1 MDYDRNY
8 VYINFRTAA
17 MSYTEPI
24 TVPEFPKSEDI
35 SNIREK
41 TMDLPVSVLQALG
54 GSAADISLRAVSQAS
69 EQDRLRMVLLSDEQG
84 NLQAICRQNDLIDLE
99 QLNKL
104 LGRDLR
110 LMKRREQV
118 RVRERAGLKELPA
131 LPSLTGW
138 PTVIDREVDQLS
150 AVALELGEQN
160 LAMVMPAGD
169 FRNLTAQADRGS
181 FTIDPDSIL
190 VNLDDH
196 GKDRDQF
203 HFALKK
209 FTGLRIQQRL
219 EDTLELPPLPE
230 TAQRIIHLRV
240 NPNAVMGDLVDIV
253 ESDPSL
259 AAQVVSWASSSFY
272 AAAGQVR
279 SVHDAVSRVL
289 GFDLVMNLAMGLSLG
304 RALKQPADH
313 PEGYVDYWQQ
323 AIWQAQSAG
332 ILASMM
338 RRGER
343 PLFGLAYLSGL
354 LHNFGYLVLAQ
365 VFPPHFKLV
374 CRSLEVNP
382 QIDSSVT
389 EHYLLGITREQI
401 AAQLM
406 DNWGM
411 PDEVTLAIRY
421 QKNPGYDGPHR
432 VYARLLWLGRQLLTA
447 RGVALGA
454 GGPIRQEV
462 FDELG
467 LNREQVEEQFDEL
480 VRSKDSIMAMA
491 GMMNP

>member
-1 MDYDRNY
+1 M
-8 VYINFRTAA
+8 
-17 MSYTEPI
+17 E
-24 TVPEFPKSEDI
+24 
-35 SNIREK
+35 
-41 TMDLPVSVLQALG
+41 LPVVVQQALG
-54 GSAADISLRAVSQAS
+54 DNVAGVSLRSVSQV
-69 EQDRLRMVLLSDEQG
+69 QPHHLLRMVLLNDSEG
-84 NLQAICRQNDLIDLE
+84 NLQAICRRDDMLDLE
-99 QLNKL
+99 ALNKC

-110 LMKRREQV
+110 MMPRREQV
-118 RVRERAGLKELPA
+118 RVRQRSGLQELPA

-138 PTVIDREVDQLS
+138 PTVVDRCVDQLDS
-150 AVALELGEQN
+150 VALELTEQK
-160 LAMVMPAGD
+160 LAIVMPVQD
-169 FRNLTAQADRGS
+169 FVQLTTEADRYDCAVATS
-181 FTIDPDSIL
+181 SIS
-190 VNLDDH
+190 VNLSNH
-196 GKDRDQF
+196 GADRDQL
-203 HFALKK
+203 HSAIKR

-240 NPNAVMGDLVDIV
+240 NPNAVMGDLVDVV

-304 RALKQPADH
+304 RALKHPKDH
-313 PEGYVDYWQQ
+313 PDGYVDYWQQ

-338 RRGER
+338 PRGKR

-354 LHNFGYLVLAQ
+354 LHNFGHLVLAQ

-374 CRSLEVNP
+374 CRALEVNP
-382 QIDSSVT
+382 HIDSSVI

-406 DNWGM
+406 ENWGM

-421 QKNPGYDGPHR
+421 QKNPSYTGPHN
-432 VYARLLWLGRQLLTA
+432 VYSQLLWLGRQLLTE

-454 GGPIRQEV
+454 GEPVDQAV
-462 FDELG
+462 YDELG
-467 LNREQVEEQFDEL
+467 LDRKAVEAQFDEL
-480 VRSKDSIMAMA
+480 VNSKDSIMAMA
-491 GMMNP
+491 GMMGQH

>member
-1 MDYDRNY
+1 M
-8 VYINFRTAA
+8 
-17 MSYTEPI
+17 E
-24 TVPEFPKSEDI
+24 
-35 SNIREK
+35 
-41 TMDLPVSVLQALG
+41 LPVAVQQALG
-54 GSAADISLRAVSQAS
+54 ESVSGVSLRDASQANR
-69 EQDRLRMVLLSDEQG
+69 DKLLRMVLLSDGDG
-84 NLQAICRQNDLIDLE
+84 NLQVICRKHDLIDLE
-99 QLNKL
+99 ELNKR
-104 LGRDLR
+104 LGRDFR

-118 RVRERAGLKELPA
+118 RVRERAGLSELPA

-138 PTVIDREVDQLS
+138 PTVVDSRIDDLPS
-150 AVALELGEQN
+150 VALELQEQN
-160 LAMVMPAGD
+160 LAMVMPGEE
-169 FRNLTAQADRGS
+169 FRNLTSNADRWS
-181 FTIDPDSIL
+181 CAVDPASIA

-196 GKDRDQF
+196 GQDRHQL
-203 HFALKK
+203 HSAIKK

-304 RALKQPADH
+304 RALKQPQDH
-313 PEGYVDYWQQ
+313 PEGYVEYWQQ

-338 RRGER
+338 PRGER
-343 PLFGLAYLSGL
+343 PLFGLAYLGGL
-354 LHNFGYLVLAQ
+354 LHNFGHLVLAQ

-382 QIDSSVT
+382 NIDSSVT
-389 EHYLLGITREQI
+389 EHYLLSVTREQI

-406 DNWGM
+406 ENWGM

-421 QKNPGYDGPHR
+421 QKNRAYKGPHN
-432 VYARLLWLGRQLLTA
+432 VYAKLLWLGRQLLTA

-454 GGPIRQEV
+454 GEV
-462 FDELG
+462 VTQADYDELG
-467 LNREQVEEQFDEL
+467 LDRAQVEAQFDEL
-480 VRSKDSIMAMA
+480 VDSKDSIMAMA
-491 GMMNP
+491 GMMSQ

>member
-1 MDYDRNY
+1 M
-8 VYINFRTAA
+8 
-17 MSYTEPI
+17 E
-24 TVPEFPKSEDI
+24 
-35 SNIREK
+35 
-41 TMDLPVSVLQALG
+41 LPVAVQQALG
-54 GSAADISLRAVSQAS
+54 ESADGVSIRDAGQANDQ
-69 EQDRLRMVLLSDEQG
+69 ELLRMVLLSDEQG
-84 NLQAICRQNDLIDLE
+84 NLQAICRKNDLIDLE
-99 QLNKL
+99 QLNKA

-110 LMKRREQV
+110 LMKKRDQL
-118 RVRERAGLKELPA
+118 RVRERAGLAELPA

-138 PTVIDREVDQLS
+138 PSVVDRRVDSLG

-160 LAMVMPAGD
+160 LAMVMPSED
-169 FRNLTAQADRGS
+169 FRSLTHKADRLE
-181 FTIDPDSIL
+181 FAVAPEAIA
-190 VNLDDH
+190 VNLNQPEH
-196 GKDRDQF
+196 DRDQL
-203 HFALKK
+203 HSAIKR
-209 FTGLRIQQRL
+209 FTSLRIQQRL

-304 RALKQPADH
+304 RALKHPQDH
-313 PEGYVDYWQQ
+313 PDGYVDYWQQ

-338 RRGER
+338 PRGER
-343 PLFGLAYLSGL
+343 PLFGLAYLAGL
-354 LHNFGYLVLAQ
+354 LHNFGHLILAQ

-382 QIDSSVT
+382 HIDSSVI
-389 EHYLLGITREQI
+389 EHYLLGVTREQI

-406 DNWGM
+406 ENWGM
-411 PDEVTLAIRY
+411 PDEVTHAIRY
-421 QKNPGYDGPHR
+421 QKNPVYQGPNAT
-432 VYARLLWLGRQLLTA
+432 YARLVWLSRQLLTA
-447 RGVALGA
+447 RGIALGA
-454 GGPIRQEV
+454 GQPV
-462 FDELG
+462 SDEFYASLG
-467 LNREQVEEQFDEL
+467 LDRARVEAQFDEL
-480 VRSKDSIMAMA
+480 VENKDAIMAMA
-491 GMMNP
+491 GMMNQA

>member
-1 MDYDRNY
+1 M
-8 VYINFRTAA
+8 
-17 MSYTEPI
+17 E
-24 TVPEFPKSEDI
+24 
-35 SNIREK
+35 
-41 TMDLPVSVLQALG
+41 LPVAVQQALG
-54 GSAADISLRAVSQAS
+54 DSAPGVSLRDANQATKQ
-69 EQDRLRMVLLSDEQG
+69 ELLRMTLLSDGEG
-84 NLQAICRQNDLIDLE
+84 NLQAICRKEDLIDLE
-99 QLNKL
+99 LLNKQ

-118 RVRERAGLKELPA
+118 RVRERAGLSMLPA

-138 PTVIDREVDQLS
+138 PTVVDSRVDELP
-150 AVALELGEQN
+150 AVALELEEQN
-160 LAMVMPAGD
+160 LAMVMPANE
-169 FRNLTAQADRGS
+169 FRMLTDKARRGS
-181 FTIDPDSIL
+181 FAVDTESVM

-196 GKDRDQF
+196 GRDRDQF
-203 HFALKK
+203 HTAIKK

-304 RALKQPADH
+304 RALKQPQDH

-338 RRGER
+338 PRGER
-343 PLFGLAYLSGL
+343 PVFGLAYLAGL

-382 QIDSSVT
+382 QTDSSVT
-389 EHYLLGITREQI
+389 EQYLLGITREQI

-406 DNWGM
+406 ENWGM

-421 QKNPGYDGPHR
+421 QKNPYYDGPCA
-432 VYARLLWLGRQLLTA
+432 VYAKLLWLGRQLLTS

-454 GGPIRQEV
+454 GEPVPQSV
-462 FDELG
+462 YDELG

-480 VRSKDSIMAMA
+480 VNSKDSIMAMA
-491 GMMNP
+491 GMMSQ

>member
-1 MDYDRNY
+1 M
-8 VYINFRTAA
+8 
-17 MSYTEPI
+17 E
-24 TVPEFPKSEDI
+24 
-35 SNIREK
+35 
-41 TMDLPVSVLQALG
+41 LPVAVQQALG
-54 GSAADISLRAVSQAS
+54 DSASGVSLRSSNQAS
-69 EQDRLRMVLLSDEQG
+69 RNELLRMVLLNDSEG
-84 NLQAICRQNDLIDLE
+84 NLQVICRKGDLIDLE
-99 QLNKL
+99 ELNKQ
-104 LGRDLR
+104 LGRDFR
-110 LMKRREQV
+110 VMKRRDQI
-118 RVRERAGLKELPA
+118 RVHERAGLRELPA

-138 PTVIDREVDQLS
+138 PTVVDRRVDELP
-150 AVALELGEQN
+150 AVALELEEQG
-160 LAMVMPAGD
+160 LAMVMPGAE
-169 FRNLTAQADRGS
+169 FRALTGKADRLS
-181 FTIDPDSIL
+181 FAVDPESIAVNIDDR
-190 VNLDDH
+190 NR
-196 GKDRDQF
+196 DRDQL
-203 HFALKK
+203 HSAIKK

-304 RALKQPADH
+304 RALKQPQDH

-338 RRGER
+338 PRGER
-343 PLFGLAYLSGL
+343 PVFGLAYLGGL
-354 LHNFGYLVLAQ
+354 LHNFGHLVLAQ

-374 CRSLEVNP
+374 CRSLEANP

-406 DNWGM
+406 ANWGM

-421 QKNPGYDGPHR
+421 QKNPAYDGPYH
-432 VYARLLWLGRQLLTA
+432 VYAKLLWLGRQLLTA

-454 GGPIRQEV
+454 GEPVSPAFYE
-462 FDELG
+462 ELG
-467 LNREQVEEQFDEL
+467 LDPVQVASQFDEL
-480 VRSKDSIMAMA
+480 VENKSSIMAMA
-491 GMMNP
+491 GMMTQ

>member
-1 MDYDRNY
+1 M
-8 VYINFRTAA
+8 
-17 MSYTEPI
+17 E
-24 TVPEFPKSEDI
+24 
-35 SNIREK
+35 
-41 TMDLPVSVLQALG
+41 LPVAVQQALG
-54 GSAADISLRAVSQAS
+54 ETAAGVSLRDAGQAS
-69 EQDRLRMVLLSDEQG
+69 RKERLRMVLLSDEQG
-84 NLQAICRQNDLIDLE
+84 NLQVICRRDDLIDLE
-99 QLNKL
+99 QLNKQ

-110 LMKRREQV
+110 LMKCREQSRIRQRTGL
-118 RVRERAGLKELPA
+118 RVLPA

-138 PTVIDREVDQLS
+138 PTVVDERVDDLP
-150 AVALELGEQN
+150 AVALELAEQN
-160 LAMVMPAGD
+160 LAMVMPAED
-169 FRNLTAQADRGS
+169 FLALTAKADRRS
-181 FTIDPDSIL
+181 FTVAPQAIN
-190 VNLDDH
+190 VNLDDR

-203 HFALKK
+203 HSAIKK
-209 FTGLRIQQRL
+209 FTSLRIQQRL

-230 TAQRIIHLRV
+230 TALRIIHLRV
-240 NPNAVMGDLVDIV
+240 NPSAVMGDLVDIV

-272 AAAGQVR
+272 AAAGQVK

-304 RALKQPADH
+304 RALRQPQDH
-313 PEGYVDYWQQ
+313 PDGYVDYWQQ

-338 RRGER
+338 PRGQR
-343 PLFGLAYLSGL
+343 PVFGLAYLGGL
-354 LHNFGYLVLAQ
+354 LHNFGHLILAQ

-382 QIDSSVT
+382 DIDSSAT

-406 DNWGM
+406 ENWGM

-421 QKNPGYDGPHR
+421 QKNPAYDGSHS

-454 GGPIRQEV
+454 GEEISQE
-462 FDELG
+462 FYDHLG
-467 LNREQVEEQFDEL
+467 LNRKQVEEHFDEL
-480 VRSKDSIMAMA
+480 VESKDSVMAMA
-491 GMMNP
+491 GMMRQ